1 MTMASH
7 PDEPSGRLL
16 AQLRR
21 ASRNE
26 LANGRDPEL
35 RELAIEQIEG
45 LLTERNQLRRRID
58 QLLGDAPNFGDS
70 RMMRRSSS
78 PPPPRWRF
86 PPRRLARPLR

>member
-26 LANGRDPEL
+26 RANGRDPEIH
-35 RELAIEQIEG
+35 ELAIEHIEG
-45 LLTERNQLRRRID
+45 LLTERNQLRQRID

-70 RMMRRSSS
+70 E
-78 PPPPRWRF
+78 
-86 PPRRLARPLR
+86 